1 MNITLSA
8 DPKLIEQSRKTA
20 RQQGTSLNALIRAY
34 LVQLSGQTPNE
45 TAGDEFKRLALGKSG
60 CSPEGF
66 VFDREA
72 TNTRE

>member
-1 MNITLSA
+1 MNITRSA
-8 DPKLIEQSRKTA
+8 DPKLIEQSRQAA
-20 RQQGTSLNALIRAY
+20 RQQGTSLNALIRSY

-45 TAGDEFKRLALGKSG
+45 TTGEEFKRLALGASG

-72 TNTRE
+72 ANTRG